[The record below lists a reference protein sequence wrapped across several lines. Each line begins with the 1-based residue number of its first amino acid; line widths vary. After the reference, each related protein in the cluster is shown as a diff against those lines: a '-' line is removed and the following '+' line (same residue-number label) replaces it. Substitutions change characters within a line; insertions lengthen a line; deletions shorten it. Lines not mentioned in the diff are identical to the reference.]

1 MCEVLA
7 RQTVT
12 LLESVNHRA
21 REDGTLSPSSHIG
34 LSKRFVQL
42 EEDGDKSLPTSAL
55 ESAVDQNW
63 CVTDERL

>member
-7 RQTVT
+7 RRAVS
-12 LLESVNHRA
+12 LLESLSA
-21 REDGTLSPSSHIG
+21 KGKEDNMAAPASHIS

-42 EEDGDKSLPTSAL
+42 AEDGDRKMPTSAL

-63 CVTDERL
+63 